1 MLSFDVAGF
10 FREFLAPG
18 TEEPVWAATA
28 ARRVRFWS
36 EVANGRCGG
45 WWWWGG
51 EKGELGGCLERLVW
65 KLREGGWTEEE
76 IGEMMA
82 VEEENKLKF
91 NDKEAM
97 AWHVRVLSLVLL
109 RGGWNREDVVYSLGV
124 VAHQDQLNA
133 F

>member
-1 MLSFDVAGF
+1 MAGF
-10 FREFLAPG
+10 FREFLARGP
-18 TEEPVWAATA
+18 EEPVWAAKE

>member
-1 MLSFDVAGF
+1 MSGEIGVEITRG
-10 FREFLAPG
+10 
-18 TEEPVWAATA
+18 
-28 ARRVRFWS
+28 RVD
-36 EVANGRCGG
+36 GR
-45 WWWWGG
+45 
-51 EKGELGGCLERLVW
+51 
-65 KLREGGWTEEE
+65 EE